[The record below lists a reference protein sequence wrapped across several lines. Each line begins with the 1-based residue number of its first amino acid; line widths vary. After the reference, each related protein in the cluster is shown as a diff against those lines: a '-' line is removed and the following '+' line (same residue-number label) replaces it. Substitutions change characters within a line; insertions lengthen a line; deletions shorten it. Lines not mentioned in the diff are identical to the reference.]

1 MSWFSS
7 SSSDPPSSSW
17 ILLPSDSLCFLINSL
32 SASASDS
39 LFSTHSK
46 APSHV
51 WGFGQTKYVLYIII
65 ISHGQ
70 ACWERVLFYHL
81 PRLGPS
87 FFTVLCTLRFP
98 QAHLRQKSVQYHTKQ
113 PTKVA
118 APYGLPR
125 TTQRMRCKLECKVLG
140 KWRILVHCWVL
151 PWTLSS
157 SPANLNWQHQNNW
170 TIWFTRFHLGFPTAT
185 VRRQWFISPLE
196 LTLRSSC
203 SSVNPFR
210 PDPGLYEEV
219 PGIDCPLA
227 LGNRRTPFPNLV
239 QACSPGYCWHK
250 INAILSKGRGQK
262 TKSQQSLP
270 REVHPPPPQTFLWL
284 GCLTPSPTHHFHSF
298 GNPTLAHWV
307 LLNMVIKTS
316 PNEAVA
322 LSVTKEVPILIVSY
336 TIHICF
342 CRRSLHQSKCLLIDL
357 NQCVTWRVPWR
368 PRGWFITPLEM
379 FLKVPTTSPQI
390 VPWIITWHWLWDG
403 FGHAKN
409 FLPRFGPDLP
419 TWMLFIILV

>member
-1 MSWFSS
+1 MWLWPGGFWSRLATRMTWDREASTPESGVLETLPFHNRRHTSVSVGLVSTLDHLASLKRSQEGRTNPLMSWFSS

-98 QAHLRQKSVQYHTKQ
+98 QAHLRQKSVQYRTKQ

-118 APYGLPR
+118 APCGLPR

-203 SSVNPFR
+203 SSQPF
-210 PDPGLYEEV
+210 
-219 PGIDCPLA
+219 
-227 LGNRRTPFPNLV
+227 
-239 QACSPGYCWHK
+239 
-250 INAILSKGRGQK
+250 
-262 TKSQQSLP
+262 
-270 REVHPPPPQTFLWL
+270 
-284 GCLTPSPTHHFHSF
+284 
-298 GNPTLAHWV
+298 
-307 LLNMVIKTS
+307 
-316 PNEAVA
+316 
-322 LSVTKEVPILIVSY
+322 
-336 TIHICF
+336 
-342 CRRSLHQSKCLLIDL
+342 
-357 NQCVTWRVPWR
+357 
-368 PRGWFITPLEM
+368 
-379 FLKVPTTSPQI
+379 
-390 VPWIITWHWLWDG
+390 
-403 FGHAKN
+403 
-409 FLPRFGPDLP
+409 
-419 TWMLFIILV
+419 